1 MLGKLM
7 GWGRW
12 SWAAFGKH
20 PAARDYFQINLQRPL
35 AQAFAQWVE
44 DGFARIP
51 ETTRRNG
58 IYSWRFWSRGLK
70 KNIMVC
76 GLGKSSGDGVGRPY
90 PMMLLGEGNLD
101 RWEPHWN
108 LLPFVLA
115 ATWNKMEYTAAR
127 RLEHISHLEADL
139 QRMETPAPGWKASLR
154 MVSCDL
160 SAREI
165 EPINKIIMS
174 EIREKARTL
183 QTELKLIIPLDAGHQ
198 GEPFQMAGA
207 WHQALKSHYSGTPNT
222 VFMGGSPEKSFL
234 VLYSRPLVADD
245 FVELWSL

>member
-44 DGFARIP
+44 DGFTRIP
-51 ETTRRNG
+51 ETTQRKG
-58 IYSWRFWSRGLK
+58 VYSWRFWSRGLK

-90 PMMLLGEGNLD
+90 PMMLLGEGYLD

-115 ATWNKMEYTAAR
+115 STWNKMEYTAAR
-127 RLEHISHLEADL
+127 RMEDIGNLEADL
-139 QRMETPAPGWKASLR
+139 QRMETPSPGWKTSLR

-160 SAREI
+160 SGQEI
-165 EPINKIIMS
+165 EPIKKIIMS

-183 QTELKLIIPLDAGHQ
+183 QTEQKLIVSLDAGYQ
-198 GEPFQMAGA
+198 GEPLQMAGA
-207 WHQALKSHYSGTPNT
+207 WHQALKSHYPGTPNT

-234 VLYSRPLVADD
+234 VLYSRPLMADD